1 MWMMIPGAGS
11 SAPTAGRDSSV
22 SPLGRNTLR
31 ITGGDPTGSP
41 PAFVPVGQGKSFGL
55 TLALWGTNQIP
66 WRWRRLRARRG
77 NREFPPDSGVKLSG
91 APGLKRT
98 FPGCDILSFPAPLKK
113 DTKYKAQ
120 GHRPCPGGEKNVGRA
135 GRTA

>member
-1 MWMMIPGAGS
+1 MWMMIPGVGS

-66 WRWRRLRARRG
+66 WRWRRFGARRG
-77 NREFPPDSGVKLSG
+77 RRGFPPDFAPNLSG
-91 APGLKRT
+91 GPWPETDIPG
-98 FPGCDILSFPAPLKK
+98 FGILSF
-113 DTKYKAQ
+113 
-120 GHRPCPGGEKNVGRA
+120 
-135 GRTA
+135 

>member
-41 PAFVPVGQGKSFGL
+41 PAFVPGGRGESFGV
-55 TLALWGTNQIP
+55 TLGSWGTNQNS
-66 WRWRRLRARRG
+66 WRGGRVGERSGKA
-77 NREFPPDSGVKLSG
+77 EFPPGSEPNLE
-91 APGLKRT
+91 ARL
-98 FPGCDILSFPAPLKK
+98 L
-113 DTKYKAQ
+113 
-120 GHRPCPGGEKNVGRA
+120 A
-135 GRTA
+135 GNDM